1 MTDTLEV
8 AFEVACSATHAFATW
23 TERRGAWWPADH
35 TISGGPDA
43 IVLEG
48 FVGGRIYER
57 ARGTEH
63 EWGVVTTWQPP
74 VRLGF
79 RWHLGVGPERA
90 TDVDV
95 AFVPLGEHATRVR
108 IEQSGFERL
117 GDVAADARAR
127 NRTGWESLAL
137 HLRAAIERGE

>member
-1 MTDTLEV
+1 M
-8 AFEVACSATHAFATW
+8 
-23 TERRGAWWPADH
+23 
-35 TISGGPDA
+35 
-43 IVLEG
+43 LEG